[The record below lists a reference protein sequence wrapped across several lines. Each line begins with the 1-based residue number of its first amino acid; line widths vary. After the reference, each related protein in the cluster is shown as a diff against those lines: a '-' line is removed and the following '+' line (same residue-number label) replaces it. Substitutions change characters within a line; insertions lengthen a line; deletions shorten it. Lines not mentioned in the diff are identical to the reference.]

1 MPICCLCKEDLCN
14 NKFTKSQLRK
24 PALYRKCIECSSNR
38 KSATKQKRHRIDTS
52 AIIREYYADTISSVH
67 PSLPPLVIHTILVY
81 SSHAQQVLHGTYDN
95 LNVSQFKVDWGGRWS
110 PYILQRN
117 WTEGHSLELGA
128 NLSFKWKY
136 SESYGQQI
144 FMRGL
149 YKIVNKTQLALN
161 IIKPYVESYGQ
172 QIFMRGLY
180 KIVNKTQLA
189 LNIIKPYVAA
199 PCRGEIVYHGD
210 SISIHLELPKH
221 VRFQT
226 TSIELKQKESSSQAK
241 PNELPI
247 INVGRGARWIESAKN
262 KPVVLTQI

>member
-38 KSATKQKRHRIDTS
+38 KSATKQKRHRVDTS

-81 SSHAQQVLHGTYDN
+81 SSHAQQVVHGTYDN

-136 SESYGQQI
+136 SESYGQH
-144 FMRGL
+144 
-149 YKIVNKTQLALN
+149 
-161 IIKPYVESYGQ
+161 
-172 QIFMRGLY
+172 IFMRGLY

-226 TSIELKQKESSSQAK
+226 TSIELKQKESSSQTTK